1 MPISFSRRALLA
13 AAAALCV
20 GSAPTASAQSG
31 SAAARPLTK
40 VSFRLDW
47 KPGGQHAPFYL
58 GKERGFFAAEGIDL
72 TIISGSGSADSVK
85 QLGANAVDLGLV
97 DALVLV
103 QAAEQKV
110 PVRSVAAYY
119 QRTPIVLIS
128 PKAKPIT
135 EPQQLTSGAKI
146 GSKRASST
154 SQGLTALLAVHKI
167 DPKKVNLVDIGF
179 GVQPLL
185 VGQVDA
191 LMGFTMNEVIEA
203 ESAGMPVT
211 EMMIAANGVV
221 AYGLTIAAGE
231 KFLKAQPEL
240 VRGFIRATRKSI
252 EASAADAAAAVQ
264 AVGKSVSELD
274 PAREAKVLQKT
285 LPFWSVQGKPLTT
298 FGTQSPA
305 DWQQTIDT
313 AKRVGLVETAPVVA
327 DVFAPGFTQ

>member
-1 MPISFSRRALLA
+1 MHPSFLRRALLA
-13 AAAALCV
+13 LAASVAVAPAAL
-20 GSAPTASAQSG
+20 AQG
-31 SAAARPLTK
+31 AAKPLTA

-58 GKERGFFAAEGIDL
+58 GKERGFYAAEGIDL

-85 QLGANAVDLGLV
+85 QLGAGAVDLALV

-128 PKAKPIT
+128 PKTKPIT
-135 EPQQLTSGAKI
+135 SPQQLTSGAKI

-154 SQGLTALLAVHKI
+154 SQGLTALLAVNKI
-167 DPKKVNLVDIGF
+167 DPKRVNLVDIGF

-191 LMGFTMNEVIEA
+191 LMGFTMNEAIEA
-203 ESAGMPVT
+203 ESAGMPVV
-211 EMMIAANGVV
+211 EMMIANQGVV
-221 AYGLTIAAGE
+221 AYGLTIASGD

-240 VRGFIRATRKSI
+240 VRAFVRATRKAI
-252 EASAADAAAAVQ
+252 EASAAEPNAAVQ
-264 AVGKSVSELD
+264 ALAKSASELD
-274 PAREAKVLQKT
+274 AAREAKVLQKT
-285 LPFWSVQGKPLTT
+285 LPFWSAQGKTLAS
-298 FGTQSPA
+298 FGSQSPA
-305 DWQQTIDT
+305 EWQQTIDT
-313 AKRVGLVETAPVVA
+313 AKRVGLVETAPTVG
-327 DVFAPGFTQ
+327 DVLATGFTP

>member
-1 MPISFSRRALLA
+1 MHTSFSRRALLA
-13 AAAALCV
+13 LAAALAV
-20 GSAPTASAQSG
+20 AGPPAAIAQTASK
-31 SAAARPLTK
+31 PLTP

-58 GKERGFFAAEGIDL
+58 GKERGFYAAEGIDL

-85 QLGANAVDLGLV
+85 QLGAGAVDLGLV

-110 PVRSVAAYY
+110 PVKSVAAYY

-128 PKAKPIT
+128 PKTKPLT
-135 EPQQLTSGAKI
+135 TPQQLTSGAKI

-154 SQGLTALLAVHKI
+154 SQGLTALLAVNKI
-167 DPKKVNLVDIGF
+167 DPKRVNLVDIGF

-191 LMGFTMNEVIEA
+191 LMGFTMNEAIEA
-203 ESAGMPVT
+203 ETAGMPVV
-211 EMMIAANGVV
+211 EMMIANQGVV
-221 AYGLTIAAGE
+221 AYGLTIASGD
-231 KFLKAQPEL
+231 KFLKAQPEI
-240 VRGFIRATRKSI
+240 VRAFLRATKKAI
-252 EASAADAAAAVQ
+252 EASAADSAAAIQ

-274 PAREAKVLQKT
+274 AAREAKVLQKT
-285 LPFWSVQGKPLTT
+285 LPFWSAQSKTLAS
-298 FGTQSPA
+298 FGSQSPA

-313 AKRVGLVETAPVVA
+313 AKRVGLVETAPAVT
-327 DVFAPGFTQ
+327 DVLATGLMP